1 MMLAASHLS
10 GAYRDYLGEGDNN
23 LATSAVYAQEE
34 DIQNQLVWG
43 VRYRKYKYRDAC
55 NICMHM

>member
-43 VRYRKYKYRDAC
+43 VRYRRYK
-55 NICMHM
+55 

>member
-10 GAYRDYLGEGDNN
+10 GAYRDYLDEGDNN

-43 VRYRKYKYRDAC
+43 VRYVRVKYSSHNCLHK
-55 NICMHM
+55 